1 MIRSIGLIELNS
13 IARGIESTDAMLK
26 AGSVE
31 LVFAKPVCPG
41 KYISMI
47 AGDVGSVKAALA
59 SGTALGGFNL
69 VNHLLIPNIHYDLI
83 PAINA
88 VVSIEK
94 VEALGVV
101 EYFDICS
108 AIVGADSAAK
118 AGIVKLIEVRLGMGI
133 AGKSYFSLCGSVS
146 DVKTAVKAAMMN
158 STENGAV
165 VNSCVIPSPAPELFH
180 AML

>member
-1 MIRSIGLIELNS
+1 MIMSIGLIELNS

-31 LVFAKPVCPG
+31 LIFAKPVCPG
-41 KYISMI
+41 KYIALVS
-47 AGDVGSVKAALA
+47 GDVGAVKAALA
-59 SGTALGGFNL
+59 AGTASGGFNL
-69 VNHLLIPNIHYDLI
+69 VNHLLIPHIHPDLI

-88 VVSIEK
+88 VMSIEK

-101 EYFDICS
+101 EYFDITS
-108 AIVGADSAAK
+108 AIVGADAAAK

-146 DVKTAVKAAMMN
+146 DVKSAVNAAITHDGTM
-158 STENGAV
+158 
-165 VNSCVIPSPAPELFH
+165 VNSCVIPSPSPELFH